1 MSLQVDKQMFILIK
15 TGGGDKGTIDEKML
29 GMVSLRINQ
38 IMMRIIMIMTR
49 IIMIMLRMIMI
60 MTRKI
65 MIMMRKT
72 RKTKRC
78 GSCWKPWAG
87 GGN

>member
-15 TGGGDKGTIDEKML
+15 TGGGDKGTIDEKIL

-38 IMMRIIMIMTR
+38 IMM
-49 IIMIMLRMIMI
+49 RMIMI

>member
-1 MSLQVDKQMFILIK
+1 MWELLGALGWDVGHQVDKQVFILIK

-38 IMMRIIMIMTR
+38 IMMR
-49 IIMIMLRMIMI
+49 MIMI
-60 MTRKI
+60 MMRMI

>member
-15 TGGGDKGTIDEKML
+15 TGGGDKGTIDKKML

-38 IMMRIIMIMTR
+38 IMMR
-49 IIMIMLRMIMI
+49 MIMI
-60 MTRKI
+60 MTRMI
-65 MIMMRKT
+65 MIVMRKT

>member
-38 IMMRIIMIMTR
+38 IMMRMIMIKTR
-49 IIMIMLRMIMI
+49 MIMIMLRM
-60 MTRKI
+60 I